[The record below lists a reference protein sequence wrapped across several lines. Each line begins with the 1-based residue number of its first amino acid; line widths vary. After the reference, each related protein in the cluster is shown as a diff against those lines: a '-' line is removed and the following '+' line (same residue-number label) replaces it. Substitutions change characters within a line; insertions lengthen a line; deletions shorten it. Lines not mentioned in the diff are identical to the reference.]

1 MPYERRCNSVGEKAN
16 VSVSQLELV
25 VEEGVLNKGI
35 SQLVLVVTRIAIDER
50 VAVCVPI
57 WVLLLVIHIIR

>member
-50 VAVCVPI
+50 VAV
-57 WVLLLVIHIIR
+57 